1 MGEHMD
7 NNEQTLYGIPLSEL
21 NGKGTSY
28 QGGTYYDMNGYCF
41 YVPEEV
47 DDSTPAFIYYPGSGG
62 SGNDAKVIRQLIS
75 EKGPDQIIIIADTAY
90 ENTTNAST
98 RYSNLISNIGKDNN
112 SNITNIST
120 MGFSAGGPATYAQ
133 LVHNVRNNPEGGPY
147 NAIFCD
153 VVNFNTNQE
162 DLELIKQNE
171 GTIMFLEPNGT
182 SITAANN
189 MAKSGVDV
197 VLAWTSGSHAGH
209 VPLNKEA
216 LENGLIDYVSGRS
229 TELANADI
237 YKFVVYNSETGNWD
251 QITLE
256 ELAAKYEGSVF
267 NSSDP
272 FRNYEKLSTIDVL
285 ESSNSFLGDK
295 INNLRA
301 AIRNTN
307 FLSSNI
313 GVDYGSTTNIPGVES
328 DIVQSFFTSS
338 SMLLNLLEKDT
349 AKIIEI
355 GNSIEDMNANLEVQA
370 NELNDPNNVVTN
382 NQTTQNNQ
390 TTDNVYNNSTVTN
403 PVVNNNINNNNNS
416 SNNNSSTVTTPSV
429 STPGNSQ
436 VVVDS
441 TNAVVATLVTSISKQ
456 VLDLEK
462 EVEEKLD
469 KDIKYDNVTTIDKE
483 LIDKFL
489 KYDELY
495 TDDNMIVYDGEDGKY
510 KIVIHHEEGKVVG
523 LEYYY
528 DLGDKDTAT
537 KAMELMKED
546 FTDLESIKQDGQYVK
561 LTFKD
566 DLYKDLKLDEL
577 KEVYSEFKE
586 LKKPEVE

>member
-272 FRNYEKLSTIDVL
+272 FRYYEKLSTIDVL

-295 INNLRA
+295 INNLRV

>member
-1 MGEHMD
+1 MD

-28 QGGTYYDMNGYCF
+28 EGGTYYDMNGYCF

-75 EKGPDQIIIIADTAY
+75 EKGPDQIIIIADSAY

-98 RYSNLISNIGKDNN
+98 RYANLISNIGKENS

-182 SITAANN
+182 SITAANT

-237 YKFVVYNSETGNWD
+237 YKFVVYNSETGQWD

-256 ELAAKYEGSVF
+256 ELAAKYEGTVF

-272 FRNYEKLSTIDVL
+272 FRYYEKLSSIDVL

-295 INNLRA
+295 INNLRM

-307 FLSSNI
+307 FLNSNVNV
-313 GVDYGSTTNIPGVES
+313 GYDSTTNIPGVES
-328 DIVQSFFTSS
+328 DIVQSFFTSTS
-338 SMLLNLLEKDT
+338 TLLNLLEKDT

-355 GNSIEDMNANLEVQA
+355 GNSIEDMNAELEVQA
-370 NELNDPNNVVTN
+370 NELNNPNNVVTN
-382 NQTTQNNQ
+382 NQTTQQEQ
-390 TTDNVYNNSTVTN
+390 TTNNVYNSTVNN
-403 PVVNNNINNNNNS
+403 PVVNNSVNTNNN
-416 SNNNSSTVTTPSV
+416 SNNNSSSTITTPSV
-429 STPGNSQ
+429 SKPSNSQ

-441 TNAVVATLVTSISKQ
+441 TSAVVATLVTSISKQ
-456 VLDLEK
+456 IIDLEDT
-462 EVEEKLD
+462 VEDKLD
-469 KDIKYDNVTTIDKE
+469 KDIKYDDVSTIDKE

-489 KYDELY
+489 KYEELY

-510 KIVIHHEEGKVVG
+510 KIVIHHEDGKVVG

-528 DLGDKDTAT
+528 DLGDKDTA
-537 KAMELMKED
+537 KNAMELMKED

-566 DLYKDLKLDEL
+566 DIYKDLSLEEL
-577 KEVYSEFKE
+577 KEVYKDFKE
-586 LKKPEVE
+586 LKKPEVK

>member
-147 NAIFCD
+147 NEIFCD

-272 FRNYEKLSTIDVL
+272 FRYYEKLSTIDVL

-295 INNLRA
+295 INNLRV

>member
-133 LVHNVRNNPEGGPY
+133 LVYNVRNNPEGGPY

-189 MAKSGVDV
+189 MAKSGADV

-272 FRNYEKLSTIDVL
+272 FRYYEKLSTLDVL

-295 INNLRA
+295 INNLRV

-390 TTDNVYNNSTVTN
+390 TTDNVYNNTTVTN

-416 SNNNSSTVTTPSV
+416 SNNNSSTVTTPSI

-566 DLYKDLKLDEL
+566 DLYKDLKLDEF

>member
-272 FRNYEKLSTIDVL
+272 FRYYEKLSTIDVL

-295 INNLRA
+295 INNLRV

-403 PVVNNNINNNNNS
+403 PVVNNNISNNNNS
-416 SNNNSSTVTTPSV
+416 SNNNSSTVTTPSI

-495 TDDNMIVYDGEDGKY
+495 SDDNMIVYDGEDGKY

-566 DLYKDLKLDEL
+566 DLYKDLKLDEF

>member
-272 FRNYEKLSTIDVL
+272 FRYYEKLSTIDVL

-295 INNLRA
+295 INNLRV

-462 EVEEKLD
+462 DVEEKLD

>member
-272 FRNYEKLSTIDVL
+272 FRYYEKLSTIDVL

-295 INNLRA
+295 INNLRV

-566 DLYKDLKLDEL
+566 DLYKDLKLDEF

>member
-272 FRNYEKLSTIDVL
+272 FRYYEKLSTIDVL

-295 INNLRA
+295 INNLRV

-416 SNNNSSTVTTPSV
+416 SNNNSSTVTTPSI

-510 KIVIHHEEGKVVG
+510 KIVIHREEGKVVG

-537 KAMELMKED
+537 QAMELMKED

>member
-1 MGEHMD
+1 MD

-28 QGGTYYDMNGYCF
+28 EGGTYYDMNGYCF

-62 SGNDAKVIRQLIS
+62 SGNDAKVIRQLIA

-98 RYSNLISNIGKDNN
+98 RYSNLISNIGKENG

-133 LVHNVRNNPEGGPY
+133 LVYNVRNNPEGGPY

-182 SITAANN
+182 SITAANT

-237 YKFVVYNSETGNWD
+237 YKFVVYNSETGQWD

-256 ELAAKYEGSVF
+256 ELAAKYEGTVF

-272 FRNYEKLSTIDVL
+272 FRYYEKLSSIDVL

-295 INNLRA
+295 INNLRM

-307 FLSSNI
+307 FLNSNVNV
-313 GVDYGSTTNIPGVES
+313 GYDSTTNIPSVES
-328 DIVQSFFTSS
+328 DIVQSFFTSTS
-338 SMLLNLLEKDT
+338 TLLNLLEKDT

-355 GNSIEDMNANLEVQA
+355 GNSIEDMNAELEVQA

-382 NQTTQNNQ
+382 NQTTQQEQ
-390 TTDNVYNNSTVTN
+390 TTNNVCNTTVNN
-403 PVVNNNINNNNNS
+403 PVVNNSVNTNNN
-416 SNNNSSTVTTPSV
+416 SNNNSSSTITTPTV
-429 STPGNSQ
+429 SKPSNSQ
-436 VVVDS
+436 IVVDS
-441 TNAVVATLVTSISKQ
+441 TNAAVATLVTSISKQ
-456 VLDLEK
+456 LLDLEEK
-462 EVEEKLD
+462 VEDKLD
-469 KDIKYDNVTTIDKE
+469 KAIKYDDVSTIDKE

-489 KYDELY
+489 KYEELY

-510 KIVIHHEEGKVVG
+510 KIVIHHEDGKVVG

-528 DLGDKDTAT
+528 DLGDKDTA
-537 KAMELMKED
+537 KNAMELMKED

-566 DLYKDLKLDEL
+566 DIYKDLSLEEL
-577 KEVYSEFKE
+577 KEVYKDFKE

>member
-272 FRNYEKLSTIDVL
+272 FRYYEKLSTIDVL

-295 INNLRA
+295 INNLRV

-416 SNNNSSTVTTPSV
+416 SNNNSSTVTTPSI